1 MNKKLLSFLLM
12 MLPTLLLTSCLK
24 DQDDTFSESASERVA
39 NYLDKT
45 KQVLTSAEN
54 GWVLDFFPDRD
65 QSYGGYSFTLK
76 FDESNVAVCTELAE
90 DVTESITTT
99 YTLDNEDGPCLAF
112 DTYNDYL
119 HFFATP
125 SGSTGAGGYEAYDGD
140 FIFIIMGISE
150 DQNTITLKG
159 NRSGNILY
167 MHRIDESIEDYQIA
181 LQNFVNDLV
190 FDQALAE
197 IDGEEYAMLLDI
209 DGREIVFETPE
220 GDEISAMFCFDKD
233 GFTLY
238 EPITIAGR
246 DVQHFKYDGDEG
258 TFTAVEDNSV
268 IFTGLLVPSIVINNV
283 GENIST
289 GNDATILEY
298 TFNLADKFTYTS
310 NVDWITVSADGKN
323 LTINVA
329 ENTTGSPRKGEI
341 TVEVNGL
348 TATIVLT
355 QIEVEDLIG
364 SYTLKA
370 VDSDGAAQE
379 VATTIS
385 QNSDGTFTMVITY
398 VYNGTWPQT
407 IQMTWNNE
415 ECRFEMQSGQA
426 IGVIRSYYSWLVFMN
441 EASGTWTSTST
452 AYTGYLIPTIDD
464 EGNVVLVLGGRY
476 SSYDIDQISF
486 CVSSTESIS
495 GLLGYYEYYTNPVFI
510 KN

>member
-1 MNKKLLSFLLM
+1 M
-12 MLPTLLLTSCLK
+12 
-24 DQDDTFSESASERVA
+24 
-39 NYLDKT
+39 
-45 KQVLTSAEN
+45 
-54 GWVLDFFPDRD
+54 
-65 QSYGGYSFTLK
+65 
-76 FDESNVAVCTELAE
+76 
-90 DVTESITTT
+90 
-99 YTLDNEDGPCLAF
+99 
-112 DTYNDYL
+112 
-119 HFFATP
+119 
-125 SGSTGAGGYEAYDGD
+125 
-140 FIFIIMGISE
+140 
-150 DQNTITLKG
+150 
-159 NRSGNILY
+159 
-167 MHRIDESIEDYQIA
+167 
-181 LQNFVNDLV
+181 
-190 FDQALAE
+190 
-197 IDGEEYAMLLDI
+197 
-209 DGREIVFETPE
+209 
-220 GDEISAMFCFDKD
+220 
-233 GFTLY
+233 
-238 EPITIAGR
+238 
-246 DVQHFKYDGDEG
+246 FKYDDNEG

-268 IFTGLLVPSIVINNV
+268 VFTGLLVPSIVINNV
-283 GENIST
+283 GANIST

-298 TFNLADKFTYTS
+298 NFNLANKFTYTS

-379 VATTIS
+379 VATAIS
-385 QNSDGTFTMVITY
+385 QNGDGTFTMVITY

-441 EASGTWTSTST
+441 EASSTWTGQSTT
-452 AYTGYLIPTIDD
+452 YTGYLIPTIDD